1 MPIQPG
7 KEIPMNT
14 HSCDAPSIFP
24 PVTLDRESSPVY
36 SVNVALPPDID
47 TEIRRYVE
55 EDQWTSWTVMIHT
68 ALYSYRAHVWTREQ
82 LDAEFH
88 EMIEE
93 GIRSADKGESVEA
106 TPQFWKRLEQ
116 TAERHVKAIRKL
128 EAEGKVGNLSLPK
141 ELYGFVKE
149 RISAKVFSTP
159 TEVVCAAMPYLREYR
174 KQEKLHRQQ
183 DTGP

>member
-1 MPIQPG
+1 MG
-7 KEIPMNT
+7 LPMNT
-14 HSCDAPSIFP
+14 NSSSAFIFP
-24 PVTLDRESSPVY
+24 PVVLDEESHLVF
-36 SVNVALPPDID
+36 SVNVILPINVDA
-47 TEIRRYVE
+47 EIRRYVE

-68 ALYSYRAHVWTREQ
+68 ALYAFRAHVWTKEQ
-82 LDAEFH
+82 LDAEFR

-106 TPQFWKRLEQ
+106 TPQFWENLEQ
-116 TAERHVKAIRKL
+116 TAEQHVKMIRKL
-128 EAEGKVGNLSLPK
+128 EAEGKIGNLSLPE
-141 ELYGFVKE
+141 ELYEFVKE
-149 RISAKVFSTP
+149 RISAKVCGTP